1 MLKTVLPCCLLAVS
15 LGAPAALAQESA
27 KTEAPRR
34 IPFNLSLIGPIG
46 FAQVFD
52 EPVVAHSSL
61 NLLGGHLYGLDGISV
76 GTLYNHVEHTMA
88 GFQAVAGA
96 NIVGRQ
102 VSGVQAAGGFNVSS
116 GSLHGV
122 QAAGGANI
130 AGKVVGAQFAGGYN
144 LAHLSLTGVQAAVIN
159 QAAAVE
165 PGLQAGVLN
174 LAGPVEGLQAAVI
187 NQAGDVKGAQIGVIN
202 AGGAITGM
210 QIGVINVAD
219 DFVDGAPLGLFSYVR
234 KGRLEGDVQ
243 VTDSGF
249 TTISVNSGSKRV
261 YSILG
266 VSHLPK
272 ADGSHLGLNA
282 GLGVHFPLS
291 ESTFSRLEITGG
303 PVQDMPSSAANW
315 TSINTYKGMV
325 GWKITPRLGLKAG
338 VSLNHAI
345 LRDGSSF
352 RPSDNVIYESGR
364 FQVWPAAFIGVD
376 L

>member
-1 MLKTVLPCCLLAVS
+1 MLKTVLPCCLLAAS

-27 KTEAPRR
+27 TTETPRR

-61 NLLGGHLYGLDGISV
+61 NLLGGHLYGLHGVSV
-76 GTLYNHVEHTMA
+76 GTLYNHVESTMT

-96 NIVGRQ
+96 NVVGSQ
-102 VSGVQAAGGFNVSS
+102 VSGVQAAG
-116 GSLHGV
+116 
-122 QAAGGANI
+122 AANL
-130 AGKVVGAQFAGGYN
+130 AGKVVGTQFAGGYN

-174 LAGPVEGLQAAVI
+174 LAGSVDGLQAAVI
-187 NQAGDVKGAQIGVIN
+187 NQAGDVKGA
-202 AGGAITGM
+202 

-234 KGRLEGDVQ
+234 NGRLEGDVQ

-272 ADGSHLGLNA
+272 ADGSHLGINA

-303 PVQDMPSSAANW
+303 PVQDTPSSAANW
-315 TSINTYKGMV
+315 TSLNTYKGMV